1 MESKNIFKKIS
12 FYMAI
17 VLMSFLLVVPVYILF
32 RVSIGIPSDVL
43 TQHPKFLI
51 NQFTLK
57 NWVQVFNSGNL
68 WPAFNKS
75 FLVATFTM
83 ITALLVAVP
92 ASYAISRLDRR
103 LKYIIILSLFVTRMF
118 PNVGIAL
125 SITVTFMK
133 WNLVDTNLGLVM
145 AHLIEQLPFITW
157 ILVSTFEV
165 IPRDLEEASAIDG
178 ANRLKTLISVVL
190 PVAAPG
196 IAVAAM
202 LTWLNSWNEF
212 AYARYLSLSTR
223 TLPLE
228 IFYYVSRGGYFQ
240 QAAYSIILTIPVF
253 ILTFFLQKYI
263 KGDYLK
269 GAVKG

>member
-1 MESKNIFKKIS
+1 MKSKLLNKILLYLS
-12 FYMAI
+12 I
-17 VLMSFLLVVPVYILF
+17 VLICFIMAVPVYILF
-32 RVSIGIPSDVL
+32 RVSFAVPEDIM

-51 NQFTLK
+51 SRFTLK
-57 NWVQVFNSGNL
+57 HWMQVFGSGNL
-68 WPAFNKS
+68 WPAFSKS
-75 FLVATFTM
+75 FFVASF
-83 ITALLVAVP
+83 TALSALLIAVP

-103 LKYIIILSLFVTRMF
+103 MKYIIVMSLFVTRMF

-125 SITVTFMK
+125 PITVTFMK
-133 WNLVDTNLGLVM
+133 WSLMDTHIGLVM

-165 IPRDLEEASAIDG
+165 IPYDLEEASSIDG
-178 ANRLKTLISVVL
+178 AGRLRTLITIVL

-212 AYARYLSLSTR
+212 AYARYLSFATR

-228 IFYYVSRGGYFQ
+228 IAYYVSRGGFFQ
-240 QAAYSIILTIPVF
+240 QAAYSAILTIPVF